1 MRSNTGHGYN
11 AEGFLAHC
19 DFEESQ
25 KAQEKFYREEI
36 APRLDAWDNFTDSEL
51 KELARAADRY
61 FPEGFGENIMDDVR
75 LLVNETIDVKRDA

>member
-11 AEGFLAHC
+11 ATGFLAHC

-36 APRLDAWDNFTDSEL
+36 APRLDAWENFTDRGL
-51 KELARAADRY
+51 KALARAADR
-61 FPEGFGENIMDDVR
+61 MDDVR